1 MILSPPNLGI
11 TIGPKRHIVIFAFV
25 WAPLAISIFGVHSQ
39 IISANPKGVVCKMQC
54 LHCFVD
60 FNHKKVEY
68 QREFNAKK
76 II

>member
-1 MILSPPNLGI
+1 L
-11 TIGPKRHIVIFAFV
+11 
-25 WAPLAISIFGVHSQ
+25 APLAISIFGVHSQ

-76 II
+76 FI